1 MLLFVG
7 LGNAGKAYAGHRH
20 NIGFKAID
28 AIALKHGA
36 PPYRA
41 RFQGQASEITLAG
54 ERVTLLK
61 PGTFMNL
68 SGQSVGEAARFYKID
83 VASIVVFHDEL
94 DLPAGKVRVKTGGG
108 NAGHNGLRSVT
119 EHVGNEYRRVRI
131 GIGHPGDKALVHH
144 YVLGDFAKAEAPW
157 VEGLCAAVS
166 EHAGLLVKSGDE
178 GFQNKVHLAVDA
190 IMRQDSTG

>member
-7 LGNAGKAYAGHRH
+7 LGNAGKAYSGNRH

-28 AIALKHGA
+28 AVAVKHGA
-36 PPYRA
+36 PSFRA
-41 RFQGQASEITLAG
+41 RFQGHASEITLAG

-68 SGQSVGEAARFYKID
+68 SGQSVGEAARFYKIALSD
-83 VASIVVFHDEL
+83 IVVFHDEL

-119 EHVGNEYRRVRI
+119 EHVGNDYRRVRI
-131 GIGHPGDKALVHH
+131 GIGHPGDKALVHN
-144 YVLGDFAKAEAPW
+144 YVLGDFAKAEAQW
-157 VEGLCAAVS
+157 VDGVCAAAADY
-166 EHAGLLVKSGDE
+166 AGLLAKGEDE

-190 IMRQDSTG
+190 ILRRDEKG